1 MFVDE
6 AGMLSSA
13 HADRILELARQR
25 GAKLVLAGDTEQ
37 QQPVTAG
44 PGLRLV
50 RDVAGSVRVDTMRR
64 QRADAEDALVGLQD
78 GTREAARLQIAAMTE
93 EDRAKVLAA
102 YEALIEMGWARIEP
116 WQIAASEAFRD
127 GDAAAGIAA
136 HAERGRFH
144 LGRNLHRTLTRLV
157 DDWDEYRKRNPD
169 KSSAVI
175 AETNAETR
183 ALSFLMRERVL
194 ADTDRTRVTIQACRG
209 RDPKARPEPLE
220 IAPGDRLRIGAP
232 HWEKQLF
239 NGTVLT
245 VLDVEERPPRVRG
258 GAPRVWIRGAPTV
271 GGSSS
276 STTTRSSTGTAGCV
290 SITVTR

>member
-1 MFVDE
+1 MRT
-6 AGMLSSA
+6 GSSTS
-13 HADRILELARQR
+13 RGQR

-50 RDVAGSVRVDTMRR
+50 RDIVGSVRVDAMRR

-93 EDRAKVLAA
+93 EERAKVLAA

-144 LGRNLHRTLTRLV
+144 LGRNLHRTLDPAGRRLGRV
-157 DDWDEYRKRNPD
+157 HRKRNTR
-169 KSSAVI
+169 
-175 AETNAETR
+175 TN
-183 ALSFLMRERVL
+183 
-194 ADTDRTRVTIQACRG
+194 
-209 RDPKARPEPLE
+209 
-220 IAPGDRLRIGAP
+220 
-232 HWEKQLF
+232 
-239 NGTVLT
+239 
-245 VLDVEERPPRVRG
+245 PPR
-258 GAPRVWIRGAPTV
+258 
-271 GGSSS
+271 
-276 STTTRSSTGTAGCV
+276 
-290 SITVTR
+290 